1 MSAAEYVIKSIV
13 TCHFINLPLEFYSGS
28 FVKVHGHQL
37 HTFYRTHRLETM
49 QRYSDTKKFNAIL
62 QSLDI
67 QCRNAKT
74 VVVKTIRTPFF
85 ILKNLCTDQK
95 NSKVVHLVRDPR
107 PTIMSQNFAIQR
119 IESVS
124 NYAGTFCARI
134 LHDITTS
141 DILTTY
147 NYPGRIIRIHYENRA
162 YYPINMTMQ
171 IYKYL
176 NLSFSNNVEK
186 SVLNMTSSGK
196 KESAL
201 LSTRKGNSTE
211 MLYKWRNTANM
222 KFVTR
227 GQAMF
232 FRLGY
237 VPVYNQSVLRNM
249 SIPLFLNRN
258 WKF

>member
-1 MSAAEYVIKSIV
+1 
-13 TCHFINLPLEFYSGS
+13 
-28 FVKVHGHQL
+28 
-37 HTFYRTHRLETM
+37 M
-49 QRYSDTKKFNAIL
+49 QRYSDTKMFKAIL

-85 ILKNLCTDQK
+85 ILKNLFTDQK
-95 NSKVVHLVRDPR
+95 NSKVVHLVRDLR

-176 NLSFSNNVEK
+176 NLAFSNNVEK

-196 KESAL
+196 KNL
-201 LSTRKGNSTE
+201 L
-211 MLYKWRNTANM
+211 
-222 KFVTR
+222 F
-227 GQAMF
+227 
-232 FRLGY
+232 
-237 VPVYNQSVLRNM
+237 
-249 SIPLFLNRN
+249 
-258 WKF
+258 

>member
-1 MSAAEYVIKSIV
+1 MFK
-13 TCHFINLPLEFYSGS
+13 
-28 FVKVHGHQL
+28 
-37 HTFYRTHRLETM
+37 
-49 QRYSDTKKFNAIL
+49 AII

-67 QCRNAKT
+67 QCRNAKA
-74 VVVKTIRTPFF
+74 VVVKTIRTPLF
-85 ILKNLCTDQK
+85 ILKNLFTDQK
-95 NSKVVHLVRDPR
+95 NSKVLHLVRDPR

-176 NLSFSNNVEK
+176 NLAFSNNVEK

-196 KESAL
+196 KNL
-201 LSTRKGNSTE
+201 LFWVQGKEILQKCCINGGILLTWNLCYTWTGNVLQCMKDSDMFLCTINLYCETCQYHYFSTGTGNLNSV
-211 MLYKWRNTANM
+211 M
-222 KFVTR
+222 KCADHKTWETTY
-227 GQAMF
+227 A
-232 FRLGY
+232 
-237 VPVYNQSVLRNM
+237 
-249 SIPLFLNRN
+249 
-258 WKF
+258 

>member
-1 MSAAEYVIKSIV
+1 
-13 TCHFINLPLEFYSGS
+13 
-28 FVKVHGHQL
+28 
-37 HTFYRTHRLETM
+37 M

-85 ILKNLCTDQK
+85 ILKNLFTDQK

-124 NYAGTFCARI
+124 NYAGTFCTRI

-258 WKF
+258 WKFEFGYEMRGS